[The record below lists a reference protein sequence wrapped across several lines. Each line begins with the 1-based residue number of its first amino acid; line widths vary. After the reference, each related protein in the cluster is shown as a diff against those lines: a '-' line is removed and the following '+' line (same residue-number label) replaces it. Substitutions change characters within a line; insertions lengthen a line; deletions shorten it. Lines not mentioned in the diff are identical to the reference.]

1 MIKKRN
7 MQNNINPLWSNDS
20 IQFSR
25 LLSEI
30 YAAGLNEYQYVDL
43 AESMNLSKAQ
53 INEIF
58 ERAESA
64 WNVHKL
70 NNM

>member
-1 MIKKRN
+1 MIKN
-7 MQNNINPLWSNDS
+7 QNNNNPLWLDDN

-30 YAAGLNEYQYVDL
+30 YAAGLNEHQYLDL
-43 AESMNLSKAQ
+43 SESMNLGKSQ
-53 INEIF
+53 IKEIF
-58 ERAESA
+58 ERAEAA
-64 WNVHKL
+64 WNLHKL

>member
-1 MIKKRN
+1 MNKSSIK
-7 MQNNINPLWSNDS
+7 NNTNPLWMNDNV
-20 IQFSR
+20 QFSR

-30 YAAGLNEYQYVDL
+30 YAAGLNEYQYSDL
-43 AESMNLSKAQ
+43 SDSMNLSKSQ
-53 INEIF
+53 INELF

-64 WNVHKL
+64 WNLHKL